1 MTDDELY
8 RLFLGGD
15 GEALARLME
24 KYGDAL
30 TLYIDG
36 YIGDVHEA
44 EDLMIEVC
52 AWLLAKRPRIRPAG

>member
-36 YIGDVHEA
+36 
-44 EDLMIEVC
+44 
-52 AWLLAKRPRIRPAG
+52 